1 MTLQQEYFEEFEN
14 IVERDM
20 PMNRGNKKW
29 KIKGKVAKVKCKK
42 WCVFK
47 TRKIVL
53 IWNGSSSTKASW
65 RKDCLSWALS
75 DT

>member
-29 KIKGKVAKVKCKK
+29 KIKGKKWLKWSAKSG
-42 WCVFK
+42 VFSK
-47 TRKIVL
+47 QERL
-53 IWNGSSSTKASW
+53 Y
-65 RKDCLSWALS
+65 
-75 DT
+75 